1 MEWNTWY
8 EYRNCYWCTKKK
20 KNSNIW
26 ANSEFTNRDA
36 VKKKISKNLGHSHPS

>member
-1 MEWNTWY
+1 MNT
-8 EYRNCYWCTKKK
+8 EIVIDVQKK

-36 VKKKISKNLGHSHPS
+36 VKKKMSIKI

>member
-1 MEWNTWY
+1 MY
-8 EYRNCYWCTKKK
+8 QKKK

>member
-1 MEWNTWY
+1 MNT
-8 EYRNCYWCTKKK
+8 EIVIDVPKKK

>member
-1 MEWNTWY
+1 MNT
-8 EYRNCYWCTKKK
+8 EIVIDVQK

-36 VKKKISKNLGHSHPS
+36 VKKKMSIKI